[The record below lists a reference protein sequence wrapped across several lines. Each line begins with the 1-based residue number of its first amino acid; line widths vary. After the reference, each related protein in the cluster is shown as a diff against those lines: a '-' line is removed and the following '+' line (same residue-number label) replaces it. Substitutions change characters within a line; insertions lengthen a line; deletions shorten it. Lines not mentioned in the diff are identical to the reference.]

1 MPLLKLSWVFI
12 LLVLGLCVSYES
24 RAEKP
29 NESQNSTP
37 SNGKYTQPN
46 QKNPTSSQ
54 KQTSKDERGTERMP
68 LVIKGIPAEKSPE
81 QTTED
86 RKEREIKI
94 ALDRDLTIYTGWQ
107 AIFTFILIVVGIF
120 QLGLFIWQLRLIR
133 ESLVDT
139 KTAAEAAN
147 KSADAAE
154 HTVSTMKDTAERQL
168 RAYVSVD
175 SAEII
180 DLAAGLTPAARL
192 IVKNSGQTP
201 AYNLTGI
208 GGIAIGESFEKL
220 PPPTGSTAM
229 SKSSLSAGA
238 IADQLHQ
245 APQPLTS
252 EAMAAL
258 IAGTVI
264 LWVYGELHYR
274 DTFDVIRFTK
284 YRFQVGGTAGIRG
297 NRMAICEEGNEQN

>member
-1 MPLLKLSWVFI
+1 MYNWDWVSRRDYAKTETGSPYIPRISMPILKLSWVFI

-24 RAEKP
+24 RAEIP
-29 NESQNSTP
+29 NESQNLTP
-37 SNGKYTQPN
+37 SHGKNTQPN
-46 QKNPTSSQ
+46 QKSPTSSQ

-81 QTTED
+81 QAIED
-86 RKEREIKI
+86 RKEREIKR
-94 ALDRDLTIYTGWQ
+94 ALDRDLTSYTGWQ

-133 ESLVDT
+133 ESLADT

-180 DLAAGLTPAARL
+180 DLVAGFTPAARL

-208 GGIAIGESFEKL
+208 GGIAIGESFERL
-220 PPPTGSTAM
+220 PPPTGSPAM

-238 IADQLHQ
+238 TADQLHH

-252 EAMAAL
+252 EALAAL

-264 LWVYGELHYR
+264 L
-274 DTFDVIRFTK
+274 
-284 YRFQVGGTAGIRG
+284 
-297 NRMAICEEGNEQN
+297 